1 MEKVILSKPVNV
13 KGNEVKEV
21 TLDFDGL
28 TGKDIISAEAQARA
42 LGESVVPIYSSMR
55 YQGIIAAKMIGVR
68 VEDLEEMPAKDYT
81 NLVTS
86 VANFFF
92 TTK

>member
-1 MEKVILSKPVNV
+1 MEKVLLSKPL
-13 KGNEVKEV
+13 KIKDTDAQEVV
-21 TLDFDGL
+21 LDFDGL

-55 YQGIIAAKMIGVR
+55 YQGIVAAKMIGVR
-68 VEDLEEMPAKDYT
+68 VEDLEELPAKDYA